1 MFSIM
6 AILCWLVLLEG
17 KNNQLC
23 VSRVTLVLAEGRNWN
38 LNWTPAKPGH
48 FCWLRC
54 VWWAAA
60 LGNPA
65 LLSHSQAQGNPSC
78 SIPAQNPGTALPGWE
93 DFTGASKM
101 GGADGLAAGVTVK
114 AGLLIL
120 QRPLFYKSSTLQPFG
135 LLLIALGFV
144 FPADFL

>member
-1 MFSIM
+1 
-6 AILCWLVLLEG
+6 
-17 KNNQLC
+17 
-23 VSRVTLVLAEGRNWN
+23 
-38 LNWTPAKPGH
+38 
-48 FCWLRC
+48 
-54 VWWAAA
+54 
-60 LGNPA
+60 
-65 LLSHSQAQGNPSC
+65 
-78 SIPAQNPGTALPGWE
+78 
-93 DFTGASKM
+93 M